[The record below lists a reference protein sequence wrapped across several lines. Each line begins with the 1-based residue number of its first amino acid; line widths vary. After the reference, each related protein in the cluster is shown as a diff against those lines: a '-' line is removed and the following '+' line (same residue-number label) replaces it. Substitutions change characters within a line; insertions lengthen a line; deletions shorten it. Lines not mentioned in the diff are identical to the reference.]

1 MEAHV
6 DKLQVTIKDR
16 LSACHVI
23 FVLDN
28 SSNHTKCS
36 DDAVLSRR
44 MTVNPGT
51 EALASVRCQ
60 QWLHSAI
67 DAFCCNAVVQAAQT
81 TARHPRRR
89 TIITTRRV
97 PLTVQ
102 HTISW
107 KPIQTLESRQ
117 ERESS
122 AYSQKLV
129 SRVRSALTGA

>member
-60 QWLHSAI
+60 QCLHSAI
-67 DAFCCNAVVQAAQT
+67 DAFVVMLSYR
-81 TARHPRRR
+81 RHEQLQG
-89 TIITTRRV
+89 ICDDV
-97 PLTVQ
+97 P
-102 HTISW
+102 
-107 KPIQTLESRQ
+107 
-117 ERESS
+117 SS
-122 AYSQKLV
+122 LQDGL
-129 SRVRSALTGA
+129 L